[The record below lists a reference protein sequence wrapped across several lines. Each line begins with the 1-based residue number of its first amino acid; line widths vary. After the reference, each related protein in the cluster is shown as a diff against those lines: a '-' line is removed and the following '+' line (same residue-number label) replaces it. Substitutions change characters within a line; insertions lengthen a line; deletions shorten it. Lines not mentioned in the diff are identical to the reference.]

1 MGDETKQG
9 GGGDQGGQGQG
20 PPGSGPMMEQY
31 QVSGAQV
38 QVAMS
43 QAGLPTLAPA
53 PQHGMPQ
60 QIQAGQP
67 GQMTIQAAGQ
77 PGQPMTIQSM
87 GQPGQ
92 PMAMG
97 QFQMIQPMIAPGGQ
111 YATFPQVATYDQ
123 QGRMVIQPTQF
134 IQQAG
139 QPGQPGQIILSG
151 MPQPQP
157 GKPNMMG
164 SQPSTPGK
172 PISAQPQFIVT
183 STGQLQMQS
192 NGQPGQQQNFIMA
205 PPPPQMMPGPG
216 PMPGQVTSMPGGH
229 QPQASMAQMK
239 GSDGKPVMAGPP
251 QAMPPQSPQQPILVA
266 GPNGQMM
273 QMMQPG
279 PQPMINGG
287 QFIFRSPAGP
297 GDQQIM
303 FSPSIPATAAPP
315 QAPTPQNLPS
325 STPMQSPM
333 TMPGQPRPSLPSGP
347 PPGKTA
353 ISRAIAPL
361 PSSVTQSGPRMGY
374 TGPAGNLPNQPS
386 PKSKQKMSPRGTNI
400 GPGRPPGPKS
410 VNAPKMMPKMPGSP
424 LATDLLNASSPKPP
438 NLQNEIITSMAN
450 IQGPPTLTPM
460 MIPALSTPLTST
472 QAPPQSMIVTM
483 PSIPVKPLYQ
493 MSTATPLPTSSVA
506 PIQPLTNPT
515 DSGPPMLTKEVNPPM
530 PNLGPPNIS
539 GPPLQMT
546 PAPVLPKPA
555 PAPAITEPDPS
566 VGVPPKAVVKPQVL
580 THVIDGVKIKES
592 STPFPVSPT
601 KTPIKRKSEKDDVK
615 TTTTPPVSS
624 AAPAPPPNTT
634 VPVKRG
640 PGRPPGSSNNKN
652 NQNNDKNK
660 SVGGVLPTVEPPE
673 KKLKSDKEN
682 SAVTPLINAPLTP
695 QNNPKEPVKEPPS
708 LISSPK
714 NNPLKWNVQQV
725 CDFIKNLPGCSDYVE
740 DFALQE
746 IDGQALM
753 LLGAEHLMSAMSIK
767 LGPALKICEQ
777 VKVLKDEINKN

>member
-1 MGDETKQG
+1 
-9 GGGDQGGQGQG
+9 
-20 PPGSGPMMEQY
+20 
-31 QVSGAQV
+31 
-38 QVAMS
+38 
-43 QAGLPTLAPA
+43 
-53 PQHGMPQ
+53 MPQ

-67 GQMTIQAAGQ
+67 GQMTIQPAGQPGQMTMQPVQSAMGQ
-77 PGQPMTIQSM
+77 PGQPMT
-87 GQPGQ
+87 
-92 PMAMG
+92 MG
-97 QFQMIQPMIAPGGQ
+97 QFQVIQPQMIAPGGQ
-111 YATFPQVATYDQ
+111 YATFPQQLSYDQ
-123 QGRMVIQPTQF
+123 QGRLVLQPAQF
-134 IQQAG
+134 MQQAG

-172 PISAQPQFIVT
+172 PISAAQPQFTMT
-183 STGQLQMQS
+183 STGQLQMQP
-192 NGQPGQQQNFIMA
+192 NGQPGQQTFIMA
-205 PPPPQMMPGPG
+205 PPPQMMAGPGPG

-251 QAMPPQSPQQPILVA
+251 QAMPPQSPQQPFLVA

-287 QFIFRSPAGP
+287 QLIFRSPAGP

-315 QAPTPQNLPS
+315 QTPNPQNLPS
-325 STPMQSPM
+325 SAPMQSPM

-493 MSTATPLPTSSVA
+493 MSWVIFVFLLPVHRVVCFGLVFGQLHLSLCLLSLDSADEFVLEAVCALDIDMGVLLRPWSDRDAIDIGDRLLPAVEPDRLLLPNLLRNVSETLLSG
-506 PIQPLTNPT
+506 LTNSIDGEAR
-515 DSGPPMLTKEVNPPM
+515 DS
-530 PNLGPPNIS
+530 
-539 GPPLQMT
+539 
-546 PAPVLPKPA
+546 APVRKVIAWRTQRMTELDVALPKVNHGD
-555 PAPAITEPDPS
+555 E
-566 VGVPPKAVVKPQVL
+566 VG
-580 THVIDGVKIKES
+580 
-592 STPFPVSPT
+592 
-601 KTPIKRKSEKDDVK
+601 
-615 TTTTPPVSS
+615 
-624 AAPAPPPNTT
+624 
-634 VPVKRG
+634 
-640 PGRPPGSSNNKN
+640 
-652 NQNNDKNK
+652 
-660 SVGGVLPTVEPPE
+660 
-673 KKLKSDKEN
+673 
-682 SAVTPLINAPLTP
+682 
-695 QNNPKEPVKEPPS
+695 
-708 LISSPK
+708 
-714 NNPLKWNVQQV
+714 
-725 CDFIKNLPGCSDYVE
+725 
-740 DFALQE
+740 
-746 IDGQALM
+746 
-753 LLGAEHLMSAMSIK
+753 
-767 LGPALKICEQ
+767 
-777 VKVLKDEINKN
+777 